1 MRITIAVIAVALF
14 VIHSAHVQTP
24 IEAQSASPSSAILK
38 LTVDG
43 FAIPGQLFA
52 WLGKVV
58 KQDGTRLLPQ
68 RSQST
73 PDWWKP

>member
-1 MRITIAVIAVALF
+1 MRITIAVI
-14 VIHSAHVQTP
+14 TR
-24 IEAQSASPSSAILK
+24 
-38 LTVDG
+38 TR
-43 FAIPGQLFA
+43 PGQLFA

-68 RSQST
+68 RSQAT

>member
-1 MRITIAVIAVALF
+1 MRITIAVIVVALS
-14 VIHSAHVQTP
+14 VIHSAHVATP
-24 IEAQSASPSSAILK
+24 AVGEVM
-38 LTVDG
+38 TVEG

-68 RSQST
+68 RSQAT
-73 PDWWKP
+73 PD